1 MSRTDTL
8 FSQKILGGGGNDLDI
23 TAGDVANILKNLTW
37 GVATGKLR
45 GAYIKDIIKS
55 LTQFLKVAALYDK
68 YPETPAGFDEW
79 KKKADALWDEIGSMG
94 DTCDKNLL
102 SKVYK

>member
-1 MSRTDTL
+1 FKTDTL

-23 TAGDVANILKNLTW
+23 TPVDVANILKNLAF

-45 GAYIKDIIKS
+45 GEYIKAIVKS
-55 LTQFLKVAALYDK
+55 LAQFIKVAALYDK
-68 YPETPAGFDEW
+68 YPETPAGFPEW

-94 DTCDKNLL
+94 DTCDKNILAKL
-102 SKVYK
+102 GKI